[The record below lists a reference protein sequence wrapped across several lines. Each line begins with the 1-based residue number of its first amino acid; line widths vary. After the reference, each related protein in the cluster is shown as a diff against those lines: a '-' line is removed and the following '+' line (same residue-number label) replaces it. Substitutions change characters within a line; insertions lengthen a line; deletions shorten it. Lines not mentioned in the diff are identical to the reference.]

1 MKRILLSIAVLLS
14 ITMAYATTPSKIIKE
29 LQKVPGVVYT
39 DLKDVINKFGPT
51 AAGTNIPNGIE
62 NIQVIHIEKST
73 PEQISELKKY
83 IKEFQKSDKFSTKI
97 QKGGDYVFMKGDDK
111 TITEIF
117 VVNLE
122 NDESNVVLINGK
134 IDTADKDKILK
145 LESKHD

>member
-1 MKRILLSIAVLLS
+1 
-14 ITMAYATTPSKIIKE
+14 
-29 LQKVPGVVYT
+29 
-39 DLKDVINKFGPT
+39 
-51 AAGTNIPNGIE
+51 
-62 NIQVIHIEKST
+62 
-73 PEQISELKKY
+73 
-83 IKEFQKSDKFSTKI
+83 
-97 QKGGDYVFMKGDDK
+97 MKGDDK